1 MKKKYS
7 EEVEKLFKFGK
18 TDLSEDWPNYAQELN
33 IGKKNADEL
42 IEIVKTSNLS
52 HAISGFK
59 ISDFAARHAWRA
71 LGQLKITKSVNVLL
85 DALIDEKNEE
95 AFDFHSELP
104 KVFVLMGFEIIP
116 DLEKFIKNPKIEWD
130 FKVIIFKVL
139 VQFALQNPKYR
150 DDVVIIFNELFTKYN
165 NEPIFIS
172 KLLNQIFKLDPIEYE
187 VIKEIIKKDQYDFG
201 SIDKDGLMHFIKLS
215 KLY

>member
-33 IGKKNADEL
+33 IRKKNADEL
-42 IEIVKTSNLS
+42 IEIVKNSNLS

-71 LGQLKITKSVNVLL
+71 LGQLKITKSVTVLL
-85 DALIDEKNEE
+85 DALIDKKNEE
-95 AFDFHSELP
+95 AFDFRSELP
-104 KVFVLMGFEIIP
+104 KVLVLLGFDIIP
-116 DLEKFIKNPKIEWD
+116 DLKKFVRNPIIEWD
-130 FKVIIFKVL
+130 FKIIAFKAL
-139 VQFALQNPKYR
+139 VQFALQNSIYR
-150 DDVVIIFNELFTKYN
+150 NNVINTFSELFAKYQ

-172 KLLNQIFKLDPIEYE
+172 KLLNELFKLDPIEYE
-187 VIKEIIKKDQYDFG
+187 SIKEIIKNDQYDFG
-201 SIDKDGLMHFIKLS
+201 SIDKDGLMNFIKLS

>member
-18 TDLSEDWPNYAQELN
+18 TDLSQDWPNYAEELN
-33 IGKKNADEL
+33 IGKKDADEL
-42 IEIVKTSNLS
+42 IDIVKTSNLS

-59 ISDFAARHAWRA
+59 IEDFAPRHAWRA
-71 LGQLKITKSVNVLL
+71 LGQLKITKSVPVLL

-116 DLEKFIKNPKIEWD
+116 DLEEFIKNPKIEWD

-139 VQFALQNPKYR
+139 VEFALQSSEYR
-150 DDVVIIFNELFTKYN
+150 DYVVIIFNELFIKYH

-172 KLLNQIFKLDPIEYE
+172 RLLNELFKLDPIEYE
-187 VIKEIIKKDQYDFG
+187 VIKEIIKKDKYDFG
-201 SIDKDGLMHFIKLS
+201 SIDKESLMHFTKLS

>member
-7 EEVEKLFKFGK
+7 EEVEKLFKLGK
-18 TDLSEDWPNYAQELN
+18 TDLSKDWPNYAQELN

-42 IEIVKTSNLS
+42 IDIVKTSNLS

-59 ISDFAARHAWRA
+59 IADFAARHAWRA
-71 LGQLKITKSVNVLL
+71 LGQLKITESVTVLL

-95 AFDFHSELP
+95 AFDFRSELP
-104 KVFVLMGFEIIP
+104 KVLVLLGFEIIP

-130 FKVIIFKVL
+130 FKVIAFKAL
-139 VQFALQNPKYR
+139 VQFALQNSKYR
-150 DDVVIIFNELFTKYN
+150 DDVLNTFSELFAKYQ

-172 KLLNQIFKLDPIEYE
+172 KLLNELFKLDPIEFE
-187 VIKEIIKKDQYDFG
+187 SIKEIIKKDQYDFG
-201 SIDKDGLMHFIKLS
+201 SIDKDSLMHFITLS